1 MYHGHNYM
9 KTCVRHS
16 FGDGFILVQCA
27 LCMPPVGFV
36 EANYILRRLCRLKH
50 QTWTSRWWWQKRLQ
64 LPQHLKAVPVL
75 LLVNR
80 ADSSE
85 VDDRRSVIIQNWSSL
100 QRHLRQD
107 NRSVLLL
114 SVCIEAFTA
123 RVSASSSVGDIHRSI
138 YSASL
143 CEQFCRWH
151 SSKHWQRE
159 SLQAVLSVTVVN
171 HRCPNSYDWNCEEQ
185 NYSLLFQTHCSA
197 RHVGVW
203 WRFISVTLCSTLFLV
218 QRLCSSAC
226 GTLQICLWYDMIWYD
241 MIFVQS
247 HPRSDWQQGGLI

>member
-50 QTWTSRWWWQKRLQ
+50 QTRTSRWWWQKRLQ

-123 RVSASSSVGDIHRSI
+123 RVSASSSVGDSRQPQVSKQ
-138 YSASL
+138 L
-143 CEQFCRWH
+143 RLELWRTKLQFII
-151 SSKHWQRE
+151 SN
-159 SLQAVLSVTVVN
+159 T
-171 HRCPNSYDWNCEEQ
+171 
-185 NYSLLFQTHCSA
+185 LL
-197 RHVGVW
+197 G
-203 WRFISVTLCSTLFLV
+203 
-218 QRLCSSAC
+218 SAC
-226 GTLQICLWYDMIWYD
+226 
-241 MIFVQS
+241 
-247 HPRSDWQQGGLI
+247 RSVMKVYKRNVVFYIVSSTAPL

>member
-1 MYHGHNYM
+1 VYHGHNYM

-50 QTWTSRWWWQKRLQ
+50 QTRTSRWWWQKRLQ

-143 CEQFCRWH
+143 CKQFCRWH
-151 SSKHWQRE
+151 SSKHLQRE
-159 SLQAVLSVTVVN
+159 SLQAVLSVTLTARVSASSSVGDI
-171 HRCPNSYDWNCEEQ
+171 RRSIDSA
-185 NYSLLFQTHCSA
+185 SLCKQF
-197 RHVGVW
+197 
-203 WRFISVTLCSTLFLV
+203 
-218 QRLCSSAC
+218 
-226 GTLQICLWYDMIWYD
+226 CLWQSSTTG
-241 MIFVQS
+241 VQTATTGIVKNKTTVYYFK
-247 HPRSDWQQGGLI
+247 HIARLGM